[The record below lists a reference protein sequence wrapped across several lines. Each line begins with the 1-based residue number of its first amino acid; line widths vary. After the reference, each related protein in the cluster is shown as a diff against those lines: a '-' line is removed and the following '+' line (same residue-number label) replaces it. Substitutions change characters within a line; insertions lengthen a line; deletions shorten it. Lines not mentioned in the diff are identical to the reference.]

1 VNGVG
6 RARCG
11 RSTVIV
17 VVRLGQIPGRIG
29 SELLQAAAAAKE
41 IIRAL
46 VLMAVF
52 AAAVNFHAA
61 DGIEQ
66 IRNRRRL
73 SHIIHTNSLVRVF
86 RRRRHRRYRKI
97 RSDGRH
103 CGRRAHRP
111 AYPPIFS
118 VPLEFQ
124 HLVDPGSIFPDMVL
138 NYSAHIFT
146 GRFAVVG
153 VLGDLFDFAQ
163 RKTEQRSHAD
173 ETQPVCVPGPE
184 QPIAIIL
191 LTRRLY
197 QADSGVIS
205 DDMGRCVTL
214 YCEFVHG

>member
-1 VNGVG
+1 
-6 RARCG
+6 
-11 RSTVIV
+11 
-17 VVRLGQIPGRIG
+17 
-29 SELLQAAAAAKE
+29 
-41 IIRAL
+41 
-46 VLMAVF
+46 
-52 AAAVNFHAA
+52 
-61 DGIEQ
+61 
-66 IRNRRRL
+66 
-73 SHIIHTNSLVRVF
+73 
-86 RRRRHRRYRKI
+86 
-97 RSDGRH
+97 
-103 CGRRAHRP
+103 
-111 AYPPIFS
+111 
-118 VPLEFQ
+118 
-124 HLVDPGSIFPDMVL
+124 MVL